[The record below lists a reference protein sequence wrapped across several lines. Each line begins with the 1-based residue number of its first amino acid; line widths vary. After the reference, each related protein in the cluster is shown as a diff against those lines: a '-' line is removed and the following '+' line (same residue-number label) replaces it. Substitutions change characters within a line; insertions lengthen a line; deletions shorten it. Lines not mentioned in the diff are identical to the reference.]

1 MTQLS
6 PLEPLNSPEF
16 KTMLQQCIH
25 CGLCLEACPTYSVF
39 GTEMDA
45 PRGRIAMMRAASE
58 GRIGLT
64 DSFQDH
70 ITLCL
75 ACRACETACPS
86 GVRYGSLVEVVR
98 STIEDNR
105 SPGLLERFIRWLTLR
120 QMLPRAGRLR
130 LVARMMRLYQVSGLQ
145 HLAHTLNLLP
155 GQLQMMESL
164 LPSVSTNY
172 PNYRHPAPHFGAKRG
187 KVAFFH
193 GCVQDAFLA
202 GVNQATI
209 RVLQRNGF
217 EVHFPKHQTCCGAAQ
232 LHLGEQELA
241 KELAR
246 RNIDA
251 FLEMEDSFES
261 GFLAIINNAGG
272 CGATLKEYDH
282 LLQNDSLYAEKTKT
296 FVARVQDIS
305 EFLDKNLRIKP
316 QGELQLRVTYADSC
330 HLRHAQKVVQ
340 QPRRLLESIPGLE
353 LVELDRPD
361 LCCGSA
367 GVYNLQKPDPA
378 NAILDEKMADIAKTG
393 ADIIVTTNTGCYF
406 QLLHGGKQTGSS
418 AQVVHLVE
426 LLDKSYAVEAGE
438 ETTKKLF
445 V

>member
-6 PLEPLNSPEF
+6 PLEPLNTPEF
-16 KTMLQQCIH
+16 KNMLQQCIH

-86 GVRYGSLVEVVR
+86 GVRYGSLVEIAR

-105 SPGLLERFIRWLTLR
+105 SPGLFERSLRWLALR
-120 QMLPRAGRLR
+120 QLLPRAGRLR
-130 LVARMMRLYQVSGLQ
+130 LVARMMRLYQISGLQ
-145 HLAHTLNLLP
+145 RLVHAFNLLP
-155 GQLQMMESL
+155 GQLRRMENL
-164 LPSVSTNY
+164 LPSIATNY
-172 PNYRHPAPHFGAKRG
+172 PNYRHPAAYIGSKRG

-202 GVNQATI
+202 DVNQATI

-232 LHLGEQELA
+232 LHLGEQALA

-251 FLEMEDSFES
+251 FLEMEENFES

-282 LLQNDSLYAEKTKT
+282 LLQDDPQYAEKAKT
-296 FVARVQDIS
+296 FVAQVQDIS
-305 EFLDKNLRIKP
+305 EFLDKHLRIKP
-316 QGELQLRVTYADSC
+316 QGELQLRATYADSC
-330 HLRHAQKVVQ
+330 HLRHAQRVVQ
-340 QPRRLLESIPGLE
+340 QPRHLLESIPGLQ

-361 LCCGSA
+361 RCCGSA
-367 GVYNLQKPDPA
+367 GVYNLQKPETA

-393 ADIIVTTNTGCYF
+393 ADVIVTTNTGCYF
-406 QLLHGGKQTGSS
+406 QLLHGVRQTGSS
-418 AQVVHLVE
+418 ARVVHLVE
-426 LLDKSYAVEAGE
+426 LLDKSYAAEAGE

-445 V
+445 A